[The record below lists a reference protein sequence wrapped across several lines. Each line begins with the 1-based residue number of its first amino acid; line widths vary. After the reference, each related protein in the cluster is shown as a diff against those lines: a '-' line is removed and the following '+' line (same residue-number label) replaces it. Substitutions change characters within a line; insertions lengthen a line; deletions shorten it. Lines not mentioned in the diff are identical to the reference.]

1 MTAAGLTSLARGP
14 ASQSLSQLVLSLN
27 THSSVPASSLAS
39 LLLSC
44 PQLRVLELGGA
55 GQTKSLY
62 FQGGD
67 AKRRH
72 GVYSSVLELLRERP
86 GLSLGLSRVL
96 VFLESDRVE
105 NLGPLVSA
113 LPGLQDLTLFSW
125 EQVRLA
131 RTGWAQL
138 VSRLVRLEIVG
149 LGFTSSTTTSTT
161 TSTTSTTSGTE
172 FDVKMLEAAVSLRRL
187 EVAGWGDTRL
197 EVDRLLATLPHLES
211 LYLEDLKLALTEPS
225 SPPHQLSRLVIFHCS
240 TSQLDLVQALPS
252 LLPSLQS
259 LTISS
264 LYRDDPTRG
273 LPFHFHLPR
282 PEDPQERQERPLVDL
297 KMLAGLREL
306 ESLHLNV
313 SYPVGQLELEQDNSL
328 ATLLIKADWLTRG
341 H

>member
-149 LGFTSSTTTSTT
+149 LGFTTSSTSSSSSSTS
-161 TSTTSTTSGTE
+161 STE

-211 LYLEDLKLALTEPS
+211 LYLEDLKLTLTELR

-282 PEDPQERQERPLVDL
+282 PEEPQERQERPLVDL

>member
-1 MTAAGLTSLARGP
+1 MTSAGLTSLARGP

-131 RTGWAQL
+131 STGWAQL

-149 LGFTSSTTTSTT
+149 LGFTTST
-161 TSTTSTTSGTE
+161 SSSSSSSSTE

-211 LYLEDLKLALTEPS
+211 LYLEDLKIALTELR

-282 PEDPQERQERPLVDL
+282 PEEPQERQERPLVDL

-313 SYPVGQLELEQDNSL
+313 SYPVRQLELEQDTTL